1 MNKKILLV
9 IGGVLLLSNIG
20 SSTYASV
27 SKINDKVGAIK
38 YITTATVQDNYFII
52 PYSSTSYLTIADLQ
66 GLTLDQLEIAR
77 NEIYARHGYQFQQQ
91 KMIDYFSNQSWYSR
105 SQYKITTDDLSEVEY
120 ANVVLIQQV
129 EASYSTTSNT
139 SNYFDCNGF
148 VIPYSSTTYL
158 TIADLQGLTL
168 EQLEIARNEIYAR
181 HGYIFVSNEWKDFFV
196 NEYWYTPTAY
206 SVTLNSIEEYNVGMI
221 LNEEAIR

>member
-77 NEIYARHGYQFQQQ
+77 NEIYARHGY
-91 KMIDYFSNQSWYSR
+91 
-105 SQYKITTDDLSEVEY
+105 
-120 ANVVLIQQV
+120 
-129 EASYSTTSNT
+129 
-139 SNYFDCNGF
+139 
-148 VIPYSSTTYL
+148 
-158 TIADLQGLTL
+158 
-168 EQLEIARNEIYAR
+168 
-181 HGYIFVSNEWKDFFV
+181 IFVSDEWKDFFV
-196 NEYWYTPTAY
+196 NEDWYIPTSY
-206 SVTLNSIEEYNVGMI
+206 SVKLNSIEEYNVAMI
-221 LNEEAIR
+221 IKEEARR